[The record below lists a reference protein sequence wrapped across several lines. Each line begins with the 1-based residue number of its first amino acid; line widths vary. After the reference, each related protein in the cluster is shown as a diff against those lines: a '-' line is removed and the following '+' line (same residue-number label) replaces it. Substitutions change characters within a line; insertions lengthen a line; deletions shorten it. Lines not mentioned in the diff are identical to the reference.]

1 METWTRHDVE
11 RGGEEHD
18 VASHVIEGSSRR

>member
-18 VASHVIEGSSRR
+18 VPSHLIEGSSRR